1 MTGESEGIVA
11 RTVAEDGAADARR
24 PNRGRAL
31 VVAPALAVLVVL
43 ADQVTKAAITARYG
57 GCGNPTF
64 YPVLGRYAGFSY
76 VCNTGTAF
84 SRFAGSQLV
93 WVPVL
98 IAVAAVIWLWVRS
111 LAAPRALQQLAFGL
125 IIGGAIG
132 NLIDRARLGY
142 VVDFVDL
149 RLTDTLRWYVFNVAD
164 ASICVGV
171 ALLALAYWRASPA
184 PERGDH
190 GAEARAPS

>member
-1 MTGESEGIVA
+1 ME
-11 RTVAEDGAADARR
+11 EDGAPGARR
-24 PNRGRAL
+24 RFDRRRAL
-31 VVAPALAVLVVL
+31 VLALALGVLVVL
-43 ADQVTKAAITARYG
+43 ADQITKAAITARYG
-57 GCGNPTF
+57 NCGDPTF

-98 IAVAAVIWLWVRS
+98 IAVAAVLWLWLRS
-111 LAAPRALQQLAFGL
+111 LAVPRPLQQLAFGL

-149 RLTDTLRWYVFNVAD
+149 RLSDSLRWYVFNVAD

-171 ALLALAYWRASPA
+171 ALLALAYWRATPA
-184 PERGDH
+184 PDRRDRE
-190 GAEARAPS
+190 AKARANVV